1 MAMVARMMPMKLT
14 IFLLYTVL
22 LLCPEDVVLV
32 EHGND
37 VTVGGKNEVLT
48 DPRSDFTTCEVLL
61 EGVEH
66 ETSNYFGHI
75 VR

>member
-32 EHGND
+32 EHSNNVCFKYGNNA
-37 VTVGGKNEVLT
+37 VSLVVGLEARTPTDTYIHPVREV
-48 DPRSDFTTCEVLL
+48 S
-61 EGVEH
+61 
-66 ETSNYFGHI
+66 
-75 VR
+75 